1 MSGRTHITVSEEE
14 FDSTVWESKEM
25 PFDKEE
31 VFLVGVYIRMSV
43 EMKKRLQ
50 NKAADKGISMS
61 SIVRDALSVCLPDQK

>member
-14 FDSTVWESKEM
+14 FDSTVWESKDM

-50 NKAADKGISMS
+50 DEAADSGISMS
-61 SIVRDALSVCLPDQK
+61 AVVRNALERNFK